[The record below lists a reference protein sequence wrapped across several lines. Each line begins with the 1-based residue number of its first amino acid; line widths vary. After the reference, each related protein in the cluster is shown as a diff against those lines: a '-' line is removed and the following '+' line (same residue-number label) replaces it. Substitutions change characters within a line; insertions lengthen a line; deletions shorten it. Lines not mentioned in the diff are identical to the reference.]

1 MKKLFTLLTLALI
14 SIGSAWGEVTFL
26 TPNDGD
32 VYWTTTANVVTTPQ
46 SWLVDHSTTE
56 KTITPDIDPTTETTG
71 SFSSA
76 GYRLV
81 KKLSD
86 PKYLEVCVRGISDLK
101 VFAFQNGS
109 STRELWAKVIKVNE
123 DETETEI
130 SNSKI
135 ADFGTTKG
143 GQMAII
149 SDLDEGNRYKISIY
163 GSNELVIY
171 ALKFVASGV
180 KTKTLAHPA
189 TDGQTAYL
197 DNSGA
202 ISGNDTEPY
211 VAYTMSYSSYPMTIT
226 CSTADKG
233 EIQSGSDNYQFTI
246 GGSNYTGAKYS
257 KKTYYI
263 IPDEGATIT
272 AVSAYASSNSDKTI
286 TIGTYGGTTQDL
298 SARGTSGTP
307 ATPSAFPLAKNA
319 SGYYEFSLSGAAA
332 QALVVLKV
340 TYSTIESIDVKVSSA
355 GYATLFYDKDLTIPA
370 GVEAYYGKMNGA
382 GDAFEMTQITSGKI
396 PANTGV
402 ILKAAAGT
410 YKFLTTSGAEA
421 IAAADNDL
429 TGATTATAVAANS
442 VYTLGQNG
450 EGVVGMRV
458 YSGTSIR
465 AYSAYITGASTA
477 REFVELDIDGYAT
490 GIKQM
495 EDVRSK
501 KDDVYYD
508 LQGRRVLYPTK
519 GLYIV
524 NGKKVIVK

>member
-14 SIGSAWGEVTFL
+14 SIGSAWGQATTIFDASDWSGKEVSGGSVTVGNVTYYNTANPDITTSSKTFSGNVTWTAYLKTGGGSTL
-26 TPNDGD
+26 TAESKVRVLTYTPTTAGTIKVYARGGGKSLRYVYITQTASTDNSEQLGSGQGGDGSSQSD
-32 VYWTTTANVVTTPQ
+32 CIAEAEVEGGQTVYIWCSGSMLIYGITFESSVPTTKTTAN
-46 SWLVDHSTTE
+46 
-56 KTITPDIDPTTETTG
+56 
-71 SFSSA
+71 SA
-76 GYRLV
+76 
-81 KKLSD
+81 
-86 PKYLEVCVRGISDLK
+86 
-101 VFAFQNGS
+101 A
-109 STRELWAKVIKVNE
+109 
-123 DETETEI
+123 
-130 SNSKI
+130 
-135 ADFGTTKG
+135 
-143 GQMAII
+143 
-149 SDLDEGNRYKISIY
+149 
-163 GSNELVIY
+163 
-171 ALKFVASGV
+171 
-180 KTKTLAHPA
+180 
-189 TDGQTAYL
+189 DGQIAYL

-298 SARGTSGTP
+298 SARGTLGTP

-429 TGATTATAVAANS
+429 TGVTTATAVAANS

-465 AYSAYITGASTA
+465 AYSAYITGASPA

-490 GIKQM
+490 GIKKID
-495 EDVRSK
+495 DVRSK